1 MCMYI
6 YIYVYNIY
14 IYNIYIIYIYNAHYI
29 HIPNTIIP
37 MPSHAMALGLC
48 QLRTRPLQQ
57 PLQFCAAYEAI
68 AVLVQAVE
76 AAAQQL
82 GREQVAAWGR
92 DGKLGS

>member
-1 MCMYI
+1 
-6 YIYVYNIY
+6 
-14 IYNIYIIYIYNAHYI
+14 
-29 HIPNTIIP
+29 